1 MKGTRMVRKFLSYY
15 RPHWKLFCFDM
26 FCAILVAAAD
36 LFYPEIARTI
46 INVYVPNQN
55 LRMLMIWSLVL
66 LLIYLAKCLLN
77 FCMQYWG
84 HIVGV
89 RLQADMREDLF
100 RHIQKLPF
108 GFFDEHKTGNLMSR
122 LVNDLMDVSEL
133 AHHGPE
139 DVFLS
144 GLMLV
149 GAFVMLGRINLTLTL
164 IIFTMIPVIVFFAV
178 KMRGRLMRAFTATRE
193 KIAAI
198 NAKVET
204 SLAGIRISRAYTSEH
219 HEIGRFHET
228 NKEYQTA
235 RSSAYRE
242 MGYFHAGMSL
252 MMDLLYLL
260 VLTVG
265 GIFFIKGIISPGDF
279 TAYLLYITMLLN
291 PIRRFVNIFEQIQNG
306 MSGFKRFCEIMA
318 VSPEPEDEKAVSL
331 TEVHGDICFDKV
343 SFRYGSRDEAG
354 ERQEVIHNLSLNIPA
369 GRMIALVGPSGG
381 GKTTLCHLIPRFYEV
396 SEGSIRID
404 GIDIRRI
411 LRRSL
416 RKQIGIV
423 AQDVFIFDGTVRENI
438 AYGDFDATDEQIVE
452 AAKRARIHD
461 YIMTLEHGY
470 DTQVGERGI
479 KLSGGQ
485 KQRLSIARVFL
496 KNPPILIL
504 DEATSALD
512 NITEQQIQYSLEELS
527 AGRTTIVVAHRL
539 STVRNAD
546 EIIVLT
552 SEGIV
557 ERGTH
562 EELLRKGGVYATLHV
577 ELAPETAAEKQPE

>member
-1 MKGTRMVRKFLSYY
+1 MVRKFLSYY
-15 RPHWKLFCFDM
+15 RPHWKLFSFDM
-26 FCAILVAAAD
+26 CCAVLVAAAD

-55 LRMLMIWSLVL
+55 LRMLLIWSLVL
-66 LLIYLAKCLLN
+66 LIIYLCKCLLN

-89 RLQADMREDLF
+89 RLQADMREDMF

-108 GFFDEHKTGNLMSR
+108 GFFDDHKTGNLMSR

-144 GLMLV
+144 GLMIA

-164 IIFTMIPVIVFFAV
+164 IIFTMIPIIVFFAV
-178 KMRGRLMRAFTATRE
+178 KMRRRLMRAFTATRE
-193 KIAAI
+193 KVAAI

-204 SLAGIRISRAYTSEH
+204 ALAGIRISRAYTSEQ
-219 HEIGRFHET
+219 HEIEHFHET

-242 MGYFHAGMSL
+242 MGYFHSGMSF

-265 GIFFIKGIISPGDF
+265 GLFFIKGLISPGDF

-306 MSGFKRFCEIMA
+306 MSGFKRFCEIMS
-318 VSPEPEDEKAVSL
+318 VSPEQEDEGAVSL
-331 TEVHGDICFDKV
+331 TEVRGDISFENV
-343 SFRYGSRDEAG
+343 SFHYGSKNEAG

-396 SEGSIRID
+396 TEGSICID
-404 GIDIRRI
+404 GIDIRKV
-411 LRRSL
+411 RRQSL

-438 AYGDFDATDEQIVE
+438 AYGDFDATDEQIME
-452 AAKRARIHD
+452 AARRARIHD

-470 DTQVGERGI
+470 ETQVGERGI

-527 AGRTTIVVAHRL
+527 AGRTTLVVAHRL

-546 EIIVLT
+546 EIVVLT
-552 SEGIV
+552 AAGIA

-562 EELLRKGGVYATLHV
+562 EELMSKGGVYATLHV
-577 ELAPETAAEKQPE
+577 ELMPETAV